1 MHKERKRRNDIVH
14 SQILFDFAD
23 RGIGA
28 PLMSKRSKH
37 AGDNGFER
45 QWLSKEFQSKML
57 AELGA
62 LSVELGFMRTQL
74 LHDYQAQT

>member
-1 MHKERKRRNDIVH
+1 
-14 SQILFDFAD
+14 
-23 RGIGA
+23 
-28 PLMSKRSKH
+28 MSKRSKH